1 MTEKELKEEKREFDN
16 FYLVRPILDGMK
28 LNKYG
33 LPMLRT
39 LHENE
44 VDIENLMPI
53 NFQNLRKNG
62 DYHNNLVLNFRD
74 DKGLDRQW
82 NNSLE
87 YIPFSI

>member
-44 VDIENLMPI
+44 VDIIHIYGVNYL
-53 NFQNLRKNG
+53 N
-62 DYHNNLVLNFRD
+62 YHH
-74 DKGLDRQW
+74 
-82 NNSLE
+82 
-87 YIPFSI
+87 